1 MLSGS
6 RPQAEA
12 ATGFGRARSEAS
24 RSWRSKFDSAVI
36 FCGYSIVPFEA
47 AAVHA
52 AVPAN

>member
-1 MLSGS
+1 MLSDS
-6 RPQAEA
+6 RLQAGV
-12 ATGFGRARSEAS
+12 ATGFGQARNEAS
-24 RSWRSKFDSAVI
+24 RPRRSKFDSAVI